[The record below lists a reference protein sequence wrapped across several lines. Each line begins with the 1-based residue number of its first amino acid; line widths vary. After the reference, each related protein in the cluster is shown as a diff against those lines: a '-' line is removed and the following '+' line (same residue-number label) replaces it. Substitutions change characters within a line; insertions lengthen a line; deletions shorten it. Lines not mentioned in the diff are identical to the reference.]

1 MPIFCIFAA
10 QTNTLY
16 NMLQLRIKELC
27 KEQGITLNTLAERIG
42 VSQPSISGLATGK
55 QKPSLDT
62 LEKLSQALN
71 VEVGELFAPKND
83 FIAFVRS
90 EGKTHTITSKEELKE
105 FADSINAPKMCQE
118 GAQETKTE
126 VSETPNE

>member
-1 MPIFCIFAA
+1 
-10 QTNTLY
+10 
-16 NMLQLRIKELC
+16 MLQLRIKELC

-42 VSQPSISGLATGK
+42 VTQPSISGLATGK
-55 QKPSLDT
+55 IRPSLDT

-118 GAQETKTE
+118 EAQETKTE
-126 VSETPNE
+126 ASETPNK